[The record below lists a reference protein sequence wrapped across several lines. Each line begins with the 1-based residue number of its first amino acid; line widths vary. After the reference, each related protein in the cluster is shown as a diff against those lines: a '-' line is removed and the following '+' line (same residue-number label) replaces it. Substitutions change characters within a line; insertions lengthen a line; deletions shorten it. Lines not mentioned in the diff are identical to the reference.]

1 MSGDWWSL
9 TVTCCDD
16 VLPDKNAEKQVIL
29 GELNEI
35 YHSTIEPVESLY
47 QYNVLGVDS
56 FTGIL
61 SWFVRLY

>member
-1 MSGDWWSL
+1 L

-61 SWFVRLY
+61 S